1 MTVTD
6 FFKIYTQTNVLRML
20 FLGFSAGLPLL
31 LVFGTLSF
39 WLREAGLELS
49 AIGFFSWIGLV
60 YAFKWAWSPLVD
72 QLPIPVL
79 TARFGKRRSWLLV
92 SQIAVGIGLF
102 GIATSDPSKGISGLI
117 GFALLTAFASATQD
131 IALDAFR
138 IESGLIED
146 QGAMAATYQMGYRLA
161 MITSSAGALF
171 LASWFDYTEN
181 IYEPEPWMYSYMCMA
196 LLMLVGMVTTILS
209 PEPSPKTSHKNSEWD
224 TRSRLERL
232 VSWFKNAAVMPFLD
246 FIRRYR
252 RQAIVLLAM
261 ISLYRI
267 SDIVMGVMSNPF
279 YLDMGFSKEEIATV
293 SKIFGVIMTI
303 LGALVGGSLIK
314 YLGVFKILFIGA
326 ALSSLTNLLFAWL
339 SVNEP
344 SIGAL
349 TLTVSADNFSAGI
362 ASAAFIAYLS
372 SLTNI
377 QYSATQYAL
386 FSSLMFLF
394 PKSIAGWSGVFV
406 ETWGYAYFFL
416 TTALIGIPSLA
427 LVWLIRKVSIEG
439 KPQN

>member
-1 MTVTD
+1 MNVRDLFT
-6 FFKIYTQTNVLRML
+6 IYTQTNVLRML

-72 QLPIPVL
+72 QLPIPL
-79 TARFGKRRSWLLV
+79 LNKKLGKRRSWLLL
-92 SQIAVGIGLF
+92 SQITVAVGPS
-102 GIATSDPSKGISGLI
+102 GIATTDPARGISGLI

-131 IALDAFR
+131 IALDAYR

-171 LASWFDYTEN
+171 LASWLDQTDN
-181 IYEPEPWMYSYMCMA
+181 IYEPKPWMYTYIWMA
-196 LLMLVGMVTTILS
+196 ALMVVGMVTTILS
-209 PEPSPKTSHKNSEWD
+209 PEPSPNNIHPNPERDARSQSE
-224 TRSRLERL
+224 RI
-232 VSWFKNAAVMPFLD
+232 VSWFRNAVVMPFVD

-252 RQAIVLLAM
+252 LQAIILLAM

-279 YLDMGFSKEEIATV
+279 YIDMGFSKQEIATV

-314 YLGVFKILFIGA
+314 YFGVFKILFIGA

-339 SVNEP
+339 SLNEP

-349 TLTVSADNFSAGI
+349 TLTVSADNFSAGV

-386 FSSLMFLF
+386 FSSLMFLL

-416 TTALIGIPSLA
+416 TTALIGIPSLM
-427 LVWLIRKVSIEG
+427 LVWFIRRISIEG
-439 KPQN
+439 RP

>member
-1 MTVTD
+1 MNVRDLFT
-6 FFKIYTQTNVLRML
+6 IYTQTNVLRML

-72 QLPIPVL
+72 QLPIPL
-79 TARFGKRRSWLLV
+79 LNKKLGKRRSWLLL
-92 SQIAVGIGLF
+92 SQITVAVGLI
-102 GIATSDPSKGISGLI
+102 GIATTDPARGISGLI

-131 IALDAFR
+131 IALDAYR

-171 LASWFDYTEN
+171 LASWLDQTDN
-181 IYEPEPWMYSYMCMA
+181 IYEPKPWMYTYIWMA
-196 LLMLVGMVTTILS
+196 ALMVVGMVTTILS
-209 PEPSPKTSHKNSEWD
+209 PEPSPNNIHPNPERDARSQSE
-224 TRSRLERL
+224 RI
-232 VSWFKNAAVMPFLD
+232 VSWFRNAVVMPFVD

-252 RQAIVLLAM
+252 LQAIILLAM

-267 SDIVMGVMSNPF
+267 SEIVMGVMSNPF
-279 YLDMGFSKEEIATV
+279 YIDMGFSKQEIATV

-314 YLGVFKILFIGA
+314 YFGVFKILFIGA

-339 SVNEP
+339 SLNEP

-349 TLTVSADNFSAGI
+349 TLTVSADNFSAGV

-386 FSSLMFLF
+386 FSSLMFLL

-416 TTALIGIPSLA
+416 TTALIGIPSLM
-427 LVWLIRKVSIEG
+427 LVWFIRRISIEG
-439 KPQN
+439 RP

>member
-1 MTVTD
+1 MTVKA

-79 TARFGKRRSWLLV
+79 TTKFGKRRSWLLV

-102 GIATSDPSKGISGLI
+102 GIAVSDPSKGISGLI

-138 IESGLIED
+138 IESGVVED

-161 MITSSAGALF
+161 MIISSAGALF
-171 LASWFDYTEN
+171 LASWFDSTES
-181 IYEPEPWMYSYMCMA
+181 IYESEPWMYTYMSMA
-196 LLMLVGMVTTILS
+196 LLMLVGIVTTILS
-209 PEPSPKTSHKNSEWD
+209 PEPSPKTGHKKHEWN

-232 VSWFKNAAVMPFLD
+232 ISWFKNAAVMPFLD

-252 RQAIVLLAM
+252 IQAVVLLAM

-279 YLDMGFSKEEIATV
+279 YLDMGFSKQEIATV

-416 TTALIGIPSLA
+416 ATALIGIPSLA
-427 LVWLIRKVSIEG
+427 LVWFIRKISIEG
-439 KPQN
+439 RP

>member
-1 MTVTD
+1 MTVKA

-72 QLPIPVL
+72 QLPIPLL
-79 TARFGKRRSWLLV
+79 TAKFGKRRSWLLV

-102 GIATSDPSKGISGLI
+102 GIAISDPSKGISGLI

-138 IESGLIED
+138 IESGLVED

-171 LASWFDYTEN
+171 LASWFDYTES
-181 IYEPEPWMYSYMCMA
+181 IYEPEPWMYTYMVMA
-196 LLMLVGMVTTILS
+196 LLMLVGIVTTILS
-209 PEPSPKTSHKNSEWD
+209 PERTPNTDHKNHEWD
-224 TRSRLERL
+224 NRSRLKRL
-232 VSWFKNAAVMPFLD
+232 INWFRNAAVMPFLD

-252 RQAIVLLAM
+252 IHAIALLAM

-279 YLDMGFSKEEIATV
+279 YLDMGFSKQEIATV

-416 TTALIGIPSLA
+416 TTALIGVPSLV
-427 LVWLIRKVSIEG
+427 LVWFIRKISIDG
-439 KPQN
+439 KP

>member
-1 MTVTD
+1 MRLNS
-6 FFKIYTQTNVLRML
+6 FLLIYTQPNVIRIL

-49 AIGFFSWIGLV
+49 TIGFFSWIGLV
-60 YAFKWAWSPLVD
+60 YAFKWIWSPLVD
-72 QLPIPVL
+72 QMPIPL
-79 TARFGKRRSWLLV
+79 MTRILGRRRAWLLI
-92 SQIAVGIGLF
+92 SQITIIIGLI
-102 GIATSDPSKGISGLI
+102 GIAMTDPAENVSPII

-138 IESGLIED
+138 IESGEIEE
-146 QGAMAATYQMGYRLA
+146 QGAMAATYQMGYRIA
-161 MITSSAGALF
+161 MITSSAGALL
-171 LASWFDYTEN
+171 LASWFDYTEHT
-181 IYEPEPWMYSYMCMA
+181 YESTPWMYAYIIMA
-196 LLMLVGMVTTILS
+196 AFMLVGITTTLIS
-209 PEPSPKTSHKNSEWD
+209 PEPIGDKNSSKTPIAGSTIQRFLGW
-224 TRSRLERL
+224 TKS
-232 VSWFKNAAVMPFLD
+232 AAIMPFLD
-246 FIRRYR
+246 FIYRYR
-252 RQAIVLLAM
+252 LQAILLLAM

-279 YLDMGFSKEEIATV
+279 YLDMGFSKNEIATV

-303 LGALVGGSLIK
+303 LGALIGGAFIK
-314 YLGVFKILFIGA
+314 HLGIFKVLFVGA

-339 SVNEP
+339 ASNEP
-344 SIGAL
+344 SIFAL
-349 TLTVSADNFSAGI
+349 TITVSADNFSAGL

-394 PKSIAGWSGVFV
+394 PKSLAGWSGVFV
-406 ETWGYAYFFL
+406 EQWGYINFFYA
-416 TTALIGIPSLA
+416 TALIGIPSLI
-427 LVWLIRKVSIEG
+427 LVWFASKVS
-439 KPQN
+439 PPNRN

>member
-1 MTVTD
+1 MTVKA
-6 FFKIYTQTNVLRML
+6 FFKIYTQTNVWRML

-72 QLPIPVL
+72 QLPIPLL
-79 TARFGKRRSWLLV
+79 TAKFGKRRSWLLV

-102 GIATSDPSKGISGLI
+102 GIAISDPSKGVSGLI

-138 IESGLIED
+138 IESGLVED

-171 LASWFDYTEN
+171 LASWFDYTES
-181 IYEPEPWMYSYMCMA
+181 IYEPEPWMYTYMAMA
-196 LLMLVGMVTTILS
+196 LLMLVGIITTILS
-209 PEPSPKTSHKNSEWD
+209 PEPSPKTDHKNHEWD
-224 TRSRLERL
+224 NRSRLERL
-232 VSWFKNAAVMPFLD
+232 INWFRNAAVMPFLD

-252 RQAIVLLAM
+252 IQAIVLLAM

-279 YLDMGFSKEEIATV
+279 YLDMGFSKQEIATV

-344 SIGAL
+344 SIAAL

-416 TTALIGIPSLA
+416 TTALIGVPSLV
-427 LVWLIRKVSIEG
+427 LVWFIRKISIDG
-439 KPQN
+439 KP

>member
-1 MTVTD
+1 MTVKA
-6 FFKIYTQTNVLRML
+6 FFKIYTQTNVWRML

-72 QLPIPVL
+72 QLPIPLL
-79 TARFGKRRSWLLV
+79 TAKFGKRRSWLLV

-102 GIATSDPSKGISGLI
+102 GIAISDPSKGVSGLI

-138 IESGLIED
+138 IESGLVED

-171 LASWFDYTEN
+171 LASWFDYTES
-181 IYEPEPWMYSYMCMA
+181 IYEPEPWMYTYMAMA
-196 LLMLVGMVTTILS
+196 LLMLVGIVTTILS
-209 PEPSPKTSHKNSEWD
+209 PEPSPKTNHKNHEWD
-224 TRSRLERL
+224 NRSRLERL
-232 VSWFKNAAVMPFLD
+232 INWFRNAAVMPFLD

-252 RQAIVLLAM
+252 IQAIVLLAM

-279 YLDMGFSKEEIATV
+279 YLDMGFSKQEIATV

-344 SIGAL
+344 SIAAL

-406 ETWGYAYFFL
+406 ETWGYTYFFL
-416 TTALIGIPSLA
+416 TTALIGIPSLV
-427 LVWLIRKVSIEG
+427 LVWFIRKISIDR
-439 KPQN
+439 KP

>member
-1 MTVTD
+1 MTVKA
-6 FFKIYTQTNVLRML
+6 FFKIYTQTNVWRML

-72 QLPIPVL
+72 QLPIPLL
-79 TARFGKRRSWLLV
+79 TAKFGKRRSWLLV

-102 GIATSDPSKGISGLI
+102 GIAISDPSKGVSGLI

-138 IESGLIED
+138 IESGLVED

-171 LASWFDYTEN
+171 LASWFDYTES
-181 IYEPEPWMYSYMCMA
+181 IYEPEPWMYTYMAMA
-196 LLMLVGMVTTILS
+196 LLMLVGIITTILS
-209 PEPSPKTSHKNSEWD
+209 PEPSPKTDHKNHEWD
-224 TRSRLERL
+224 NRSRLERL
-232 VSWFKNAAVMPFLD
+232 INWFRNAAVMPFLD

-252 RQAIVLLAM
+252 IQAIVLLAM

-279 YLDMGFSKEEIATV
+279 YLDMGFSKQEIATV

-344 SIGAL
+344 SIAAL

-416 TTALIGIPSLA
+416 TTALIGIPSLV
-427 LVWLIRKVSIEG
+427 LVWFIRKISIG
-439 KPQN
+439 RKP

>member
-1 MTVTD
+1 MTVKA
-6 FFKIYTQTNVLRML
+6 FFKIYTQTNVWRML

-72 QLPIPVL
+72 QLPIPLL
-79 TARFGKRRSWLLV
+79 TAKLGKRRSWLLV

-102 GIATSDPSKGISGLI
+102 GIAISDPSKGVSGLI

-138 IESGLIED
+138 IESGLVED

-171 LASWFDYTEN
+171 LASWFDYTES
-181 IYEPEPWMYSYMCMA
+181 IYEPEPWMYTYMAMA
-196 LLMLVGMVTTILS
+196 LLMLVGIVTTILS
-209 PEPSPKTSHKNSEWD
+209 PEPSPKTDHKNHEWD
-224 TRSRLERL
+224 NRSRLERL
-232 VSWFKNAAVMPFLD
+232 INWFRNAAIMPFLD

-252 RQAIVLLAM
+252 IQAIVLLAM

-279 YLDMGFSKEEIATV
+279 YLDMGFSKQEIATV

-344 SIGAL
+344 SIAAL

-416 TTALIGIPSLA
+416 TTALIGIPSLV
-427 LVWLIRKVSIEG
+427 LVWFIRKISIDR
-439 KPQN
+439 KP

>member
-6 FFKIYTQTNVLRML
+6 FLKIYTQTNVLRML

-79 TARFGKRRSWLLV
+79 TVRFGKRRSWLLV
-92 SQIAVGIGLF
+92 SQIAVGIGLL

-171 LASWFDYTEN
+171 LASWFDYTES
-181 IYEPEPWMYSYMCMA
+181 IYEPEPWMYTYMAMA
-196 LLMLVGMVTTILS
+196 LLMLVGIITTILS
-209 PEPSPKTSHKNSEWD
+209 PEPSPKTDHKNHEWD
-224 TRSRLERL
+224 NRSRLERL
-232 VSWFKNAAVMPFLD
+232 INWFRNAAVMPFLD

-252 RQAIVLLAM
+252 IQAIVLLAM

-279 YLDMGFSKEEIATV
+279 YLDMGFSKQEIATV

-344 SIGAL
+344 SIAAL

-406 ETWGYAYFFL
+406 ETWGYTYFFL
-416 TTALIGIPSLA
+416 TTALIGIPSLV
-427 LVWLIRKVSIEG
+427 LVWFIRKISIDR
-439 KPQN
+439 KP

>member
-1 MTVTD
+1 MKMRINS
-6 FFKIYTQTNVLRML
+6 FFAIYTQTNVLRML

-31 LVFGTLSF
+31 LIFGTLSF
-39 WLREAGLELS
+39 WLREAGHELS
-49 AIGFFSWIGLV
+49 TIGFFSWIGLV

-72 QLPIPVL
+72 QMPIPVL
-79 TARFGKRRSWLLV
+79 TPKLGRRRAWLLV
-92 SQIAVGIGLF
+92 SQIMVGVGLI
-102 GIATSDPSKGISGLI
+102 GIATTDPSQGLSVLI
-117 GFALLTAFASATQD
+117 GFSILTATASATQD

-138 IESGLIED
+138 IESGLIEE
-146 QGAMAATYQMGYRLA
+146 QGAMAATYQMGYRIA
-161 MITSSAGALF
+161 MITSSAGALL

-181 IYEPEPWMYSYMCMA
+181 VYEPEPWMYAYLCMSA
-196 LLMLVGMVTTILS
+196 LMLIGITTTILS
-209 PEPSPKTSHKNSEWD
+209 KEPVVHAYGGSHTLD
-224 TRSRLERL
+224 TQSRAQRL
-232 VSWFKNAAVMPFLD
+232 TGWLKNAAIMPFLD

-252 RQAIVLLAM
+252 LQAIVLLAM

-279 YLDMGFSKEEIATV
+279 YLDMGFSKQEIATV

-314 YLGVFKILFIGA
+314 HLGIFKILFIGA
-326 ALSSLTNLLFAWL
+326 ALSSLTNLLFAWI

-349 TLTVSADNFSAGI
+349 ALTVSADNFSAGI

-406 ETWGYAYFFL
+406 EEWGYAYFFI
-416 TTALIGIPSLA
+416 TTALIGVPSLI
-427 LVWLIRKVSIEG
+427 LVWFIRKISIG
-439 KPQN
+439 SRP

>member
-1 MTVTD
+1 MTAKA

-72 QLPIPVL
+72 QLPIPLL
-79 TARFGKRRSWLLV
+79 TANFGKRRSWLLV

-102 GIATSDPSKGISGLI
+102 GIAISDPSKGISGLI

-138 IESGLIED
+138 IESGLVED

-171 LASWFDYTEN
+171 LASWFDYTES
-181 IYEPEPWMYSYMCMA
+181 IYEPEPWMYTYMAMA
-196 LLMLVGMVTTILS
+196 LLMLVGIVTTILS
-209 PEPSPKTSHKNSEWD
+209 PEPSPKTDHKNHEWD
-224 TRSRLERL
+224 NRSRLERL
-232 VSWFKNAAVMPFLD
+232 IKWFRNAAVMPFLD

-252 RQAIVLLAM
+252 IQAIVLLAM

-279 YLDMGFSKEEIATV
+279 YLDMGFSKQEIATV

-427 LVWLIRKVSIEG
+427 LVWFIRKISIDG
-439 KPQN
+439 KP

>member
-49 AIGFFSWIGLV
+49 VIGFFSWIGLV

-209 PEPSPKTSHKNSEWD
+209 PEPSPKTSHKNSAWD

-252 RQAIVLLAM
+252 LQAIVLLAM

-314 YLGVFKILFIGA
+314 YFGVFKILFIGA

>member
-1 MTVTD
+1 MNVRDLFT
-6 FFKIYTQTNVLRML
+6 IYTQTNVLRML

-72 QLPIPVL
+72 QLPIPL
-79 TARFGKRRSWLLV
+79 LNKKLGKRRSWLLL
-92 SQIAVGIGLF
+92 SQITVAVCLI
-102 GIATSDPSKGISGLI
+102 GIATTDPARGISGLI

-131 IALDAFR
+131 IALDAYR

-171 LASWFDYTEN
+171 LASWLDQTDN
-181 IYEPEPWMYSYMCMA
+181 IYEPKPWMYTYIWMA
-196 LLMLVGMVTTILS
+196 ALMVVGMVTTILS
-209 PEPSPKTSHKNSEWD
+209 PEPSPNNIHPNPERDARSQSE
-224 TRSRLERL
+224 RI
-232 VSWFKNAAVMPFLD
+232 VSWFRNAVVMPFVD

-252 RQAIVLLAM
+252 LQAIILLAM

-279 YLDMGFSKEEIATV
+279 YIDMGFSKQEIATV

-314 YLGVFKILFIGA
+314 YFGVFKILFIGA

-339 SVNEP
+339 SLNEP

-349 TLTVSADNFSAGI
+349 TLTVSADNFSAGV

-386 FSSLMFLF
+386 FSSLMFLL

-416 TTALIGIPSLA
+416 TTALIGIPSLM
-427 LVWLIRKVSIEG
+427 LVWFIRRISIEG
-439 KPQN
+439 RP

>member
-1 MTVTD
+1 
-6 FFKIYTQTNVLRML
+6 
-20 FLGFSAGLPLL
+20 
-31 LVFGTLSF
+31 
-39 WLREAGLELS
+39 
-49 AIGFFSWIGLV
+49 
-60 YAFKWAWSPLVD
+60 
-72 QLPIPVL
+72 
-79 TARFGKRRSWLLV
+79 
-92 SQIAVGIGLF
+92 
-102 GIATSDPSKGISGLI
+102 
-117 GFALLTAFASATQD
+117 
-131 IALDAFR
+131 
-138 IESGLIED
+138 
-146 QGAMAATYQMGYRLA
+146 
-161 MITSSAGALF
+161 
-171 LASWFDYTEN
+171 
-181 IYEPEPWMYSYMCMA
+181 
-196 LLMLVGMVTTILS
+196 
-209 PEPSPKTSHKNSEWD
+209 
-224 TRSRLERL
+224 
-232 VSWFKNAAVMPFLD
+232 
-246 FIRRYR
+246 
-252 RQAIVLLAM
+252 M

-279 YLDMGFSKEEIATV
+279 YLDMGFSKQEIATV

-344 SIGAL
+344 SIAAL

-406 ETWGYAYFFL
+406 ETWGYTSFFL
-416 TTALIGIPSLA
+416 TTALIGIPSLV
-427 LVWLIRKVSIEG
+427 LVWFIRKISIDR
-439 KPQN
+439 KP

>member
-1 MTVTD
+1 MTVKA
-6 FFKIYTQTNVLRML
+6 FFKIYTQTNVWRML

-72 QLPIPVL
+72 QLPIPLL
-79 TARFGKRRSWLLV
+79 TAKFGKRRSWLLV

-102 GIATSDPSKGISGLI
+102 GIAISDPSKGVSGLI

-138 IESGLIED
+138 IESGLVED

-171 LASWFDYTEN
+171 LASWFDYTES
-181 IYEPEPWMYSYMCMA
+181 IYEPEPWMYTYMAMA
-196 LLMLVGMVTTILS
+196 LLMLVGIITTILS
-209 PEPSPKTSHKNSEWD
+209 PEPSPKTDHKNQEWD
-224 TRSRLERL
+224 NRSRLERL
-232 VSWFKNAAVMPFLD
+232 INWFRNAAVMPFLD

-252 RQAIVLLAM
+252 IQAIVLLAM

-279 YLDMGFSKEEIATV
+279 YLDMGFSKQEIATV

-416 TTALIGIPSLA
+416 ATALIGIPSLA
-427 LVWLIRKVSIEG
+427 LVWFIRKISIDG
-439 KPQN
+439 KP

>member
-1 MTVTD
+1 MKIRINS
-6 FFKIYTQTNVLRML
+6 FFIIYTQTNVLRML
-20 FLGFSAGLPLL
+20 FLGFSAGLPIL

-39 WLREAGLELS
+39 WLREAGHDLS
-49 AIGFFSWIGLV
+49 TIGFFSWIGLL
-60 YAFKWAWSPLVD
+60 YAFKWVWSPLVD
-72 QLPIPVL
+72 QMPIPVL
-79 TARFGKRRSWLLV
+79 TIQLGRRRAWLLI
-92 SQIAVGIGLF
+92 SQILVSVGLI
-102 GIATSDPSKGISGLI
+102 GIATTDPSQGLSVLI
-117 GFALLTAFASATQD
+117 GFSILTAFASATQD

-138 IESGLIED
+138 IESGLIEE
-146 QGAMAATYQMGYRLA
+146 QGAMAATYQMGYRIA
-161 MITSSAGALF
+161 MITASAGTLL
-171 LASWFDYTEN
+171 LASGFDLTEN
-181 IYEPEPWMYSYMCMA
+181 VYEAEPWMYAYLCMSA
-196 LLMLVGMVTTILS
+196 LMLVGITTTILS
-209 PEPSPKTSHKNSEWD
+209 IEPAVQAYYKPHGLD
-224 TRSRLERL
+224 TQSRIDQWSDWL
-232 VSWFKNAAVMPFLD
+232 KNAAIMPFLD

-252 RQAIVLLAM
+252 LQAILLLAM

-279 YLDMGFSKEEIATV
+279 YLDMGFSKQEIATV

-314 YLGVFKILFIGA
+314 HLGIFKILFIGA
-326 ALSSLTNLLFAWL
+326 ALSSLTNLLFAWI

-406 ETWGYAYFFL
+406 EEWGYAYFFI
-416 TTALIGIPSLA
+416 TTALIGVPSLL
-427 LVWLIRKVSIEG
+427 LVWFIRKISLA
-439 KPQN
+439 PRS

>member
-1 MTVTD
+1 MNVRDLFT
-6 FFKIYTQTNVLRML
+6 IYTQTNVLRML

-72 QLPIPVL
+72 QLPIPL
-79 TARFGKRRSWLLV
+79 LNKKLGKRRSWLLL
-92 SQIAVGIGLF
+92 SQITVAVGLI
-102 GIATSDPSKGISGLI
+102 GIATTDPARGISGLI

-131 IALDAFR
+131 IALDAYR

-146 QGAMAATYQMGYRLA
+146 QGAMAATYQMGYRMA

-171 LASWFDYTEN
+171 LASWLDQTDN
-181 IYEPEPWMYSYMCMA
+181 IYEPKPWMYTYIWMA
-196 LLMLVGMVTTILS
+196 ALMVVGMVTTILS
-209 PEPSPKTSHKNSEWD
+209 PEPSPNNIHPNPERDARSQSE
-224 TRSRLERL
+224 RI
-232 VSWFKNAAVMPFLD
+232 VSWFRNAVVMPFVD

-252 RQAIVLLAM
+252 LQAIILLAM

-279 YLDMGFSKEEIATV
+279 YIDMGFSKQEIATV

-314 YLGVFKILFIGA
+314 YFGVFKILFIGA

-339 SVNEP
+339 SLNEP

-349 TLTVSADNFSAGI
+349 TLTVSADNFSAGV

-386 FSSLMFLF
+386 FSSLMFLL

-416 TTALIGIPSLA
+416 TTALIGIPSLM
-427 LVWLIRKVSIEG
+427 LVWFIRRISIEG
-439 KPQN
+439 RP

>member
-1 MTVTD
+1 MNISA
-6 FFKIYTQTNVLRML
+6 FFTIYTQINVLRML

-72 QLPIPVL
+72 QLPIPLL
-79 TARFGKRRSWLLV
+79 TTKLGKRRSWLLV
-92 SQIAVGIGLF
+92 SQVAIAIGLM
-102 GIATSDPSKGISGLI
+102 GIATTDPAIGISSLI

-146 QGAMAATYQMGYRLA
+146 QGAMAATYQMGYRIA
-161 MITSSAGALF
+161 MITASAGALF

-181 IYEPEPWMYSYMCMA
+181 IYEPEPWTYTYMSMA
-196 LLMLVGMVTTILS
+196 ALMLIGMTTTILS
-209 PEPSPKTSHKNSEWD
+209 PEPSPQNSHRTTEWNAK
-224 TRSRLERL
+224 SRTERL
-232 VSWFKNAAVMPFLD
+232 ASWFKKAAVMPFLD

-252 RQAIVLLAM
+252 FQAIALLAM

-279 YLDMGFSKEEIATV
+279 YIDMGFSKQEIATV

-314 YLGVFKILFIGA
+314 YLGVFKILFVGA

-416 TTALIGIPSLA
+416 ITALIGIPSIM
-427 LVWLIRKVSIEG
+427 LVWFIRKISIEAR
-439 KPQN
+439 P

>member
-1 MTVTD
+1 MNVRDLFT
-6 FFKIYTQTNVLRML
+6 IYTQTNVLRML

-72 QLPIPVL
+72 QLPIPL
-79 TARFGKRRSWLLV
+79 LNKKLGKRRSWLLL
-92 SQIAVGIGLF
+92 SQITVAVGLI
-102 GIATSDPSKGISGLI
+102 GIATTDPARGISGLI

-131 IALDAFR
+131 IALDAYR

-171 LASWFDYTEN
+171 LASWLDQTDN
-181 IYEPEPWMYSYMCMA
+181 IYEPKPWMYTYIWMA
-196 LLMLVGMVTTILS
+196 ALMVVGMVTTILS
-209 PEPSPKTSHKNSEWD
+209 PEPSPNNIHPNPERDARSQSE
-224 TRSRLERL
+224 RI
-232 VSWFKNAAVMPFLD
+232 VSWFRNAVVMPFVD

-252 RQAIVLLAM
+252 LQAIILLAM

-279 YLDMGFSKEEIATV
+279 YIDMGFSKQEIATV

-314 YLGVFKILFIGA
+314 YFGVFKILFIGA
-326 ALSSLTNLLFAWL
+326 DPN
-339 SVNEP
+339 
-344 SIGAL
+344 G
-349 TLTVSADNFSAGI
+349 
-362 ASAAFIAYLS
+362 
-372 SLTNI
+372 
-377 QYSATQYAL
+377 QC
-386 FSSLMFLF
+386 
-394 PKSIAGWSGVFV
+394 
-406 ETWGYAYFFL
+406 
-416 TTALIGIPSLA
+416 
-427 LVWLIRKVSIEG
+427 R
-439 KPQN
+439 

>member
-1 MTVTD
+1 MNVRDLFT
-6 FFKIYTQTNVLRML
+6 IYTQTNVLRML

-72 QLPIPVL
+72 QLPIPL
-79 TARFGKRRSWLLV
+79 LNKKLGKRRSWLLL
-92 SQIAVGIGLF
+92 SQITVAVGLI
-102 GIATSDPSKGISGLI
+102 GIATTDPARGISGLI

-131 IALDAFR
+131 IALDAYR

-171 LASWFDYTEN
+171 LASWLDQTDN
-181 IYEPEPWMYSYMCMA
+181 IYEPKPWMYTYIWMA
-196 LLMLVGMVTTILS
+196 ALMVVGMVTTILS
-209 PEPSPKTSHKNSEWD
+209 PEPSPNNIHPNPERDARSQSE
-224 TRSRLERL
+224 RI
-232 VSWFKNAAVMPFLD
+232 VSWFRNAVVMPFVD

-252 RQAIVLLAM
+252 LQAIILLAM

-279 YLDMGFSKEEIATV
+279 YIDMGFSKQEIATV

-314 YLGVFKILFIGA
+314 YFGVFKILFIGA
-326 ALSSLTNLLFAWL
+326 ALSSLTNLLFAWPSL
-339 SVNEP
+339 NEP

-349 TLTVSADNFSAGI
+349 TLTVSADNFSAGV

-386 FSSLMFLF
+386 FSSLMFLL

-416 TTALIGIPSLA
+416 TTALIGIPSLM
-427 LVWLIRKVSIEG
+427 LVWFIRRISIEG
-439 KPQN
+439 RP

>member
-1 MTVTD
+1 MNVRDLFT
-6 FFKIYTQTNVLRML
+6 IYTQTNVLRML

-72 QLPIPVL
+72 QLPIPL
-79 TARFGKRRSWLLV
+79 LNKKLGKRRSWLLL
-92 SQIAVGIGLF
+92 SQITVAVGLI
-102 GIATSDPSKGISGLI
+102 GIATTDPARGISGLI

-131 IALDAFR
+131 IALDAYR

-171 LASWFDYTEN
+171 LASWLDQTDN
-181 IYEPEPWMYSYMCMA
+181 IYEPKPWMYTYIWMA
-196 LLMLVGMVTTILS
+196 ALMVVGMVTTILS
-209 PEPSPKTSHKNSEWD
+209 PEPSPNNIHPNPERDARSQSE
-224 TRSRLERL
+224 RI
-232 VSWFKNAAVMPFLD
+232 VSWFRNAVVMPFVD

-252 RQAIVLLAM
+252 LQAIILLAM

-279 YLDMGFSKEEIATV
+279 YIDMGFSKQEIATV

-314 YLGVFKILFIGA
+314 YFGVFKILFIGA

-339 SVNEP
+339 SLNEP

-349 TLTVSADNFSAGI
+349 TLTVSADNFSAGV

-386 FSSLMFLF
+386 FSSLMFLL

-416 TTALIGIPSLA
+416 TTALIGIPSLM
-427 LVWLIRKVSIEG
+427 LVWFIRRISIEG
-439 KPQN
+439 RP